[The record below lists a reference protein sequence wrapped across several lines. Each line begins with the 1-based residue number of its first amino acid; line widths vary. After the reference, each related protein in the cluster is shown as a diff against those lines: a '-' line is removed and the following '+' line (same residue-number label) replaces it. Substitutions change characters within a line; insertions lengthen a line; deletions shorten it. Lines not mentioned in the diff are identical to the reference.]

1 MKKLSAL
8 LATVAVAMILVTAC
22 NKEKNVVP
30 GSKNH
35 RMDEPAI
42 DVIVEEMEIG
52 SFSRLTS
59 NTNFDV
65 VIVPDVNYSVV
76 VEVQEIQDIAVI
88 DATVTKGGELTIEA
102 PANLT
107 DAVVYVHAP
116 VIAIEEVKI
125 GKNGDVRIDGNYGIL
140 KLDMKGNGDAILN
153 GSANQI
159 QIKGGGNGQ
168 VDALGM
174 PAIDVVVNM
183 KGNSN
188 TRVAVQNT
196 LDVDLTGNSK
206 VYYSGNPVITKKL
219 KGNAQLIKL

>member
-1 MKKLSAL
+1 MKKLFTL
-8 LATVAVAMILVTAC
+8 LVTVAVAMILVTAC

-42 DVIVEEMEIG
+42 DVIVEEMEVG
-52 SFSRLTS
+52 SFSGVRN

-65 VIVPDVNYSVV
+65 IIVPSTEYGVV
-76 VEVQEIQDIAVI
+76 VEAQEVSAVE
-88 DATVTKGGELTIEA
+88 TVTAEVNTSGTLTVTA
-102 PANLT
+102 PANVT
-107 DAVVYVHAP
+107 EATVYVEAP
-116 VIAIEEVKI
+116 VVETVEIV
-125 GKNGDVRIDGNYGIL
+125 KNGNIRIEGNYTQL
-140 KLDMKGNGDAILN
+140 DVKLGGNGKAILV
-153 GSANQI
+153 GSANTLRMS
-159 QIKGGGNGQ
+159 GNGNGQ

-188 TRVAVQNT
+188 TRVAAQNT
-196 LDVDLTGNSK
+196 LNVDLTGNSK